1 MRRVTASRFRIVLL
15 ALVVACAGTG
25 AAASSP
31 EGDEL
36 AWKTFAAAR
45 ADARESK
52 RKVVVDVWTSWCGWC
67 KKMDRDVYTN
77 AEVRAYLQEHF
88 EIAKLDAESAAKQ
101 KIDDGE
107 YSGRDIAK
115 SMGVSSY
122 PTTVFFTD
130 AGEMITAVPGYI
142 DAPTF
147 LRVLEYI
154 HGEYY
159 KNQSWNDFLS
169 AKGK

>member
-1 MRRVTASRFRIVLL
+1 MRRVTALHLRIVLL
-15 ALVVACAGTG
+15 ALIIACASTE
-25 AAASSP
+25 AAAAP

-36 AWKTFAAAR
+36 AWKSFAAAR
-45 ADARESK
+45 ADAKVSK

-67 KKMDRDVYTN
+67 KKMDRDVYSN
-77 AEVRAYLQEHF
+77 ADVRAYLEAHF
-88 EIAKLDAESAAKQ
+88 EIAKLDAEASAKQ
-101 KIDDGE
+101 KLDEGE
-107 YSGRDIAK
+107 FSGRDIAK

-122 PTTVFFTD
+122 PSTVFFTD
-130 AGEMITAVPGYI
+130 AGEMITAVPGYM

-159 KNQSWNDFLS
+159 KNQSWNEFLS

>member
-1 MRRVTASRFRIVLL
+1 MRRVTAFRFRIVLL
-15 ALVVACAGTG
+15 ALVVTFAATRAGAG
-25 AAASSP
+25 SP

-36 AWKTFAAAR
+36 AWKSFAAAR
-45 ADARESK
+45 TDAMESK

-67 KKMDRDVYTN
+67 KKMDRDVYAN
-77 AEVRAYLQEHF
+77 AEVRAYLEAHF
-88 EIAKLDAESAAKQ
+88 EIAKLDAESATKQ

-122 PTTVFFTD
+122 PSTVFFTD
-130 AGEMITAVPGYI
+130 TGEMITAVPGYM
-142 DAPTF
+142 DARTF

-154 HGEYY
+154 HGEHY